1 MTKVN
6 KILLILILLCTLLLS
21 VLLPITAYAFDS
33 LAFDKSNVM
42 DDLKES
48 KDFNALLYPFVE
60 NGQAK
65 ILNFIEYCYSPYQN
79 KRDNYGLYLYIY
91 NPSQKLIV
99 TNDARN
105 TVQIKTGETDGIATY
120 EKFKLKYLNKSEDKN
135 KPNRFYKFKI
145 MGTEKLG
152 KLVNADERCYEV
164 SGFEVVYKDNQT
176 PTDNPVGGTY
186 KFTGFAKGY
195 GYDTDAESSL
205 KSTVAESEYI
215 RIKDL
220 AFTTSLS
227 ENNNENGVGHYNQFN
242 SVYWTMPSY
251 FEDKYGNLQKINFEY
266 YEYKTSPIL
275 VTSDSDLYQKAYN
288 SRAQRAEL
296 FKNNSDIPYDLH
308 YGKVTKIIS
317 NMPYHAVTNY
327 DWVFNREKSN
337 QPTNA
342 YGYSKSSSTQ
352 IPIVFERSKLGDGS
366 LDVSSKVLLK
376 YIYDYNASSHDGYL
390 SHRNISK
397 DLFLG
402 KVDKGH
408 TEGYNNKW
416 IDASDIVNLLEY
428 DLNNGWNKFWYKLF
442 GAKPNSVS
450 NTWTP
455 IRRITNVDD
464 LNALKIG
471 DNEKEHF
478 KSMYNG
484 LSKDS
489 YMYLFTFALSDYFS
503 SYVGFDSTS
512 ESAKKAYIA
521 ETTAF
526 LDFDLITFTF
536 CKKGKYTSIPVV
548 SDPIDVIGNVF
559 SPKDPKGFNWLLFLV
574 ILVIVII
581 FVIIFWPIIG
591 PILGAIVKLIL
602 FIICLP
608 FKLIGY
614 IFKSFKKE

>member
-6 KILLILILLCTLLLS
+6 KILLILILLCTLLTS

-48 KDFNALLYPFVE
+48 KDFNSLLYPFVE

-91 NPSQKLIV
+91 NPSQKPIV
-99 TNDARN
+99 TNDTRN
-105 TVQIKTGETDGIATY
+105 TVQIKTGETDGIAKY

-145 MGTEKLG
+145 MGAEKLG
-152 KLVNADERCYEV
+152 KLVNADERCYDV
-164 SGFEVVYKDNQT
+164 SGFEVVYKDSQL

-186 KFTGFAKGY
+186 KFTGFAKAY

-205 KSTVAESEYI
+205 KSTVVESEYI

-251 FEDKYGNLQKINFEY
+251 FENKYGNLQQINFEY

-275 VTSDSDLYQKAYN
+275 VTKNADLYNKAYS
-288 SRAQRAEL
+288 SRGKCTEL
-296 FKNNSDIPYDLH
+296 KKKNADIPYDLWH
-308 YGKVTKIIS
+308 DLRPFTGGKTINWAFNIQDG
-317 NMPYHAVTNY
+317 YY
-327 DWVFNREKSN
+327 DSVSTSINRS
-337 QPTNA
+337 T
-342 YGYSKSSSTQ
+342 TQ
-352 IPIVFERSKLGDGS
+352 IPYVFQRNKLGDGS
-366 LDVSSKVLLK
+366 LDISSEVLLE
-376 YIYDYNASSHDGYL
+376 YIYNYNASNHNGYL

-397 DLFLG
+397 DMFMG
-402 KVDKGH
+402 AVDKGH

-416 IDASDIVNLLEY
+416 IDASDIVNLFEY

-471 DNEKEHF
+471 DNEQEHF
-478 KSMYNG
+478 KKMFNG
-484 LSKDS
+484 LSKDR
-489 YMYLFTFALSDYFS
+489 YMYLFTFALSDYYSF
-503 SYVGFDSTS
+503 YVGSDISGVS
-512 ESAKKAYIA
+512 ESSKEAYIA

-536 CKKGKYTSIPVV
+536 CKEGKYTSIPVV

-559 SPKDPKGFNWLLFLV
+559 SPKDPKGFNWLLFFI
-574 ILVIVII
+574 ILVIVFI
-581 FVIIFWPIIG
+581 FFIVFWRIIG

>member
-6 KILLILILLCTLLLS
+6 KILLILILLCTLILS

-48 KDFNALLYPFVE
+48 KDFNSLLYPFVE
-60 NGQAK
+60 NGQAN

-91 NPSQKLIV
+91 NPSQKSIV
-99 TNDARN
+99 TNDTRN
-105 TVQIKTGETDGIATY
+105 TVQVKTGEVKGIATY

-145 MGTEKLG
+145 LGAEKLS

-164 SGFEVVYKDNQT
+164 SGFEVVYKDNQL

-251 FEDKYGNLQKINFEY
+251 FENKYGNLQKINFEY

-275 VTSDSDLYQKAYN
+275 VTSDSSLYNRAYN
-288 SRAQRAEL
+288 SRGKRTAFR
-296 FKNNSDIPYDLH
+296 KNNADIPYYLAYEVISVPDRFWNAEWAFNKEYTDL
-308 YGKVTKIIS
+308 V
-317 NMPYHAVTNY
+317 NY
-327 DWVFNREKSN
+327 
-337 QPTNA
+337 
-342 YGYSKSSSTQ
+342 KSSSNQ
-352 IPIVFERSKLGDGS
+352 IPIVFERSKLGNGS
-366 LDVSSKVLLK
+366 LDVSSKTLLD
-376 YIYDYNASSHDGYL
+376 YIYNYNSSNHDGYL
-390 SHRNISK
+390 SHRKISK
-397 DLFLG
+397 DMFMG
-402 KVDKGH
+402 TVDKGH
-408 TEGYNNKW
+408 IEGYNNKW
-416 IDASDIVNLLEY
+416 IDADDIVNLFEY
-428 DLNNGWNKFWYKLF
+428 DLNNGWNKFWYNLF
-442 GAKPNSVS
+442 GTKPSSIS
-450 NTWTP
+450 NTWKP
-455 IRRITNVDD
+455 IQRITNVDD
-464 LNALKIG
+464 LNVLKIG

-478 KSMYNG
+478 KKMFND
-484 LSKDS
+484 LSKDN
-489 YMYLFTFALSDYFS
+489 YMYLFTFSLSDYFS
-503 SYVGFDSTS
+503 RYVEYDDIGYINN
-512 ESAKKAYIA
+512 KAYIA
-521 ETTAF
+521 EATAF

-536 CKKGKYTSIPVV
+536 CKEGKYTSIPVV

-559 SPKDPKGFNWLLFLV
+559 SPKDPEGFNWWIIVYILLG
-574 ILVIVII
+574 ILLLII
-581 FVIIFWPIIG
+581 LWPIIG
-591 PILGAIVKLIL
+591 PILGAIVKLLL
-602 FIICLP
+602 FVICLP

>member
-1 MTKVN
+1 MTKTN
-6 KILLILILLCTLLLS
+6 KFLLVLILLCTLLAS

-60 NGQAK
+60 NGKAK

-91 NPSQKLIV
+91 NPSQKAIV
-99 TNDARN
+99 TNDTRN
-105 TVQIKTGETDGIATY
+105 TVQIKTGEVKGIATY

-145 MGTEKLG
+145 MGAEKLG
-152 KLVNADERCYEV
+152 KLVNADERCYEI
-164 SGFEVVYKDNQT
+164 SGFEVVYRDNQN

-251 FEDKYGNLQKINFEY
+251 FENKYGNLQKINFEY

-275 VTSDSDLYQKAYN
+275 VTKNADLFNKAN
-288 SRAQRAEL
+288 SSRSKRTEL
-296 FKNNSDIPYDLH
+296 KKKNADIPYDLWH
-308 YGKVTKIIS
+308 DLRPFTGGKTIGWAFNIQDG
-317 NMPYHAVTNY
+317 YHDSVSTSI
-327 DWVFNREKSN
+327 NRS
-337 QPTNA
+337 T
-342 YGYSKSSSTQ
+342 TQ
-352 IPIVFERSKLGDGS
+352 IPYVFQRSKLGNGS
-366 LDVSSKVLLK
+366 LDISSDALLE
-376 YIYDYNASSHDGYL
+376 YIYNYNASNHNGYL
-390 SHRNISK
+390 SHRNITK
-397 DLFLG
+397 DMFMG
-402 KVDKGH
+402 TVDKGH

-416 IDASDIVNLLEY
+416 IDADDIVNLLEY
-428 DLNNGWNKFWYKLF
+428 DLNNGWNSFWYKLF
-442 GAKPNSVS
+442 GVKPNSVS

-464 LNALKIG
+464 LSILNIG
-471 DNEKEHF
+471 DNEQEHF
-478 KSMYNG
+478 KKMFKS
-484 LSKDS
+484 SKE
-489 YMYLFTFALSDYFS
+489 A
-503 SYVGFDSTS
+503 YV
-512 ESAKKAYIA
+512 A

-536 CKKGKYTSIPVV
+536 CKEGKYTSIPVV

-559 SPKDPKGFNWLLFLV
+559 SPKDPKGFNWWIIVYIILGILLLI
-574 ILVIVII
+574 IL
-581 FVIIFWPIIG
+581 WPIIG
-591 PILGAIVKLIL
+591 PILGAIVKFLL

>member
-1 MTKVN
+1 MVVIMTKVN
-6 KILLILILLCTLLLS
+6 KILLILILLCTLLTS

-48 KDFNALLYPFVE
+48 SDFDFLSYPFVE

-65 ILNFIEYCYSPYQN
+65 ILNFIEYCYSPYEN
-79 KRDNYGLYLYIY
+79 MRDNYGLYLYIY
-91 NPSQKLIV
+91 NPSQKAIV
-99 TNDARN
+99 TNDIRN
-105 TVQIKTGETDGIATY
+105 TAQIKTGETKGVTTY

-145 MGTEKLG
+145 MGAEKLG

-251 FEDKYGNLQKINFEY
+251 FENKYGNLQKINFEY

-275 VTSDSDLYQKAYN
+275 VTSDSSLYNRAYT
-288 SRAQRAEL
+288 SRGKRTE
-296 FKNNSDIPYDLH
+296 FKKNNADIPYYLGYEVISVPGQFWNAEWAFNKEYSDKDLVK
-308 YGKVTKIIS
+308 YKT
-317 NMPYHAVTNY
+317 
-327 DWVFNREKSN
+327 
-337 QPTNA
+337 
-342 YGYSKSSSTQ
+342 SSTQ
-352 IPIVFERSKLGDGS
+352 IPIVFERSKLGNGS
-366 LDVSSKVLLK
+366 LDVSSKVLLE
-376 YIYDYNASSHDGYL
+376 YIYNYDASSHDGYL
-390 SHRNISK
+390 SHRKISK
-397 DLFLG
+397 DIFMG
-402 KVDKGH
+402 TVDKGH

-416 IDASDIVNLLEY
+416 IDASDIVNLFEY
-428 DLNNGWNKFWYKLF
+428 DLNNGWNKFWHKLF

-450 NTWTP
+450 NTWIP

-484 LSKDS
+484 LAKDN

-503 SYVGFDSTS
+503 RYVEYDDIGYINN
-512 ESAKKAYIA
+512 KAYIA

-536 CKKGKYTSIPVV
+536 CKEGKYTSIPVV

-559 SPKDPKGFNWLLFLV
+559 SPKDPKGFNWWIIVYIILGILLLI
-574 ILVIVII
+574 IL
-581 FVIIFWPIIG
+581 WPVIG

-608 FKLIGY
+608 FRLIGY
-614 IFKSFKKE
+614 IFNSFKKQ